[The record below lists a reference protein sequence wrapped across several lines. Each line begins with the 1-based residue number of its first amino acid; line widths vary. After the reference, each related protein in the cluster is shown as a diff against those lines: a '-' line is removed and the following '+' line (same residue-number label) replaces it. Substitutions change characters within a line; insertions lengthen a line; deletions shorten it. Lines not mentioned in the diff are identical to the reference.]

1 MTRRDTLSLDQ
12 PELERLIA
20 AKESVRAE
28 FKERLNES
36 TRAPIREAVC
46 AFANDLSDSGEP
58 GIVVVGLRDDCTPA
72 GTVVTDEI
80 LRALADIKTDG
91 NITPPP
97 MLLVEKRSY
106 LGEDLAVVTVYPSDS
121 PPVRYKGRVHVRSGP
136 RKDTATAQDERVLN
150 ERRRHANS
158 PFDSYPLQGS
168 GIDQLNVRQFE
179 DEYLP
184 HLVDREIL
192 LANDRTTSERLAAA
206 KMISTAE
213 DDIATILGLLV
224 IGVRPRDFVPGAYVQ
239 FSRIAGRSLSDPIAD
254 ELEIDGTISD
264 VLTRIDEKLK
274 VHNQRR
280 IDLVSA
286 DREILSEKFPIAA
299 IQQLVRNAVMHR
311 EYETSNAPVRVTWFD
326 DRIEILNPGG
336 PFGAVTVE
344 NFAQPGLTD
353 YRNPNL
359 AEAMKVL
366 GYVQRFGVGIPSAKR
381 LLSEAGHPD
390 IEFTTTPTHVLVTVK
405 AATELEEGGK

>member
-1 MTRRDTLSLDQ
+1 MIHRDTLSLDQ
-12 PELERLIA
+12 QELERLIA
-20 AKESVRAE
+20 AKESVRVE

-36 TRAPIREAVC
+36 TRVLIREAVC
-46 AFANDLSDSGEP
+46 AFANDLAGGGEP
-58 GIVVVGLRDDCTPA
+58 GIVVVGLKDNGTPV
-72 GTVVTDEI
+72 GTVVTDEN

-106 LGEDLAVVTVYPSDS
+106 LGEDVAVVTVYPSDS
-121 PPVRYKGRVHVRSGP
+121 PPVRYRGRIHVRRGP
-136 RKDTATAQDERVLN
+136 RKDTATAQDDRVLN
-150 ERRRHANS
+150 ERRRHANR
-158 PFDSYPLQGS
+158 PFDSYPLS
-168 GIDQLNVRQFE
+168 GTGMAQLNARQFE

-206 KMISTAE
+206 KMISSAE
-213 DDIATILGLLV
+213 DGIATIIGLLV

-264 VLTRIDEKLK
+264 VLARIDEKLK
-274 VHNQRR
+274 AHNQRR

-286 DREILSEKFPIAA
+286 DREILDENFPLAA

-311 EYETSNAPVRVTWFD
+311 DYETSNAPVRVTWFD
-326 DRIEILNPGG
+326 DRIEILSPGG

-344 NFAQPGLTD
+344 NFGQPGLTD

-390 IEFTTTPTHVLVTVK
+390 IEFTATATHVLVTVR
-405 AATELEEGGK
+405 AASELGERTK